1 MSQSTW
7 FTPRPFTSEHS
18 FVARLNEY
26 QGINKCQRMTKLTAC
41 DKRPA
46 CHLVLCRRDNPVEQD
61 SGGLDLNFSFFF
73 LGSQSPFRGHSACWQ
88 TVKRAP
94 SRCARATRSSRTFNR
109 GEQRGTMAARV
120 FRINSPCLFSQRL
133 PCSWSFSRL
142 YFRCASAAS
151 PDLTEVGGR
160 QGKFICSLF
169 SSHFK
174 TNKHY
179 TK

>member
-1 MSQSTW
+1 MPEDDDADSVWQKACLPFGPLSQG
-7 FTPRPFTSEHS
+7 
-18 FVARLNEY
+18 
-26 QGINKCQRMTKLTAC
+26 Q
-41 DKRPA
+41 
-46 CHLVLCRRDNPVEQD
+46 
-61 SGGLDLNFSFFF
+61 SGGAGLRGTRFEFFLFF

-88 TVKRAP
+88 AVKRAP
-94 SRCARATRSSRTFNR
+94 SRCEWATRSSRTFNR

-120 FRINSPCLFSQRL
+120 FRINSPCLFFQRL

-142 YFRCASAAS
+142 YFRCAEAAS
-151 PDLTEVGGR
+151 PDLTEVGGH
-160 QGKFICSLF
+160 QGKFICNLF